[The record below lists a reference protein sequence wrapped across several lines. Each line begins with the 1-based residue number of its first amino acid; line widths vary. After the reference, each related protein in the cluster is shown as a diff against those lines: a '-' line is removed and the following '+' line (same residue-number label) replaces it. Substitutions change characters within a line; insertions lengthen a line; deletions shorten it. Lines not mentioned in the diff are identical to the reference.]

1 MGCGASKS
9 ADPGIAP
16 AEKAQAPAK
25 KEIQKEIPPTKDVV
39 PKKESK
45 ADGADQ
51 IGANFDAAAA
61 VTVATGTA
69 ALVAGTVSSDARGA
83 MGSAAAVA
91 GQGLLAF
98 AKELPWVAPIAFLIA
113 GVVQASAEVHSL
125 KADAKVFCKNVQ
137 SCEAILQEVAS
148 KGHLE
153 HVRESVEAL
162 QYTMEEGLAF
172 CQRLR
177 MQYFITQLI
186 MSGRDT
192 VKFREISNS
201 LHRQVS
207 VIAAAASINAQS
219 VIVDD
224 FQQGEQLKAKLE
236 ELGGAAAVAADPDK
250 MAQCTSFLKASDE
263 LMLGAINSVEAAV
276 RLEAQKSRR
285 DMEQMKETLL
295 ESQKQQTKVLEDQ
308 VNKLTTMMEALL
320 MAKAGP
326 GVDFSQPTGVP
337 VAAPPPAPPPAPA
350 PEAPAPEPAP
360 EPEAAPAP
368 ESEAAP
374 EAPALEPEAPAPEAP
389 ATEAPAVESPAP
401 LAPEAVA
408 AKFEETV
415 NAEQIRAYMKTMP
428 TYDNEAERLVAV
440 KEAGLE
446 TADVTDTIGADE
458 FTSIT
463 KEAMDEFGVCTAYIG
478 SIDGTRQTY
487 QSWRQKH
494 LDGSVQDHAGLWLPN
509 KFGMCKHT
517 VKANDVVVANGSMA
531 ENTLE
536 GMPMFSA
543 EEMQSM
549 AMAGDK
555 EMGRIF
561 GDVQQMMED
570 PEGKVPNEQLTKEDW
585 SPHGENGMTYGKV
598 RGFFGNALPAWT
610 PQTHYTGIPIKV
622 GGETVATFC
631 VIDGK
636 QRDDINVDKMKE
648 YAARA
653 QKVMEERA
661 TARKAAQAA

>member
-250 MAQCTSFLKASDE
+250 MAQCTSFLKTSDE

-350 PEAPAPEPAP
+350 PE
-360 EPEAAPAP
+360 PEAA
-368 ESEAAP
+368 
-374 EAPALEPEAPAPEAP
+374 PEAPAPEAP
-389 ATEAPAVESPAP
+389 ASEAPAVEAPAP

-517 VKANDVVVANGSMA
+517 VKANDVVVANGSLG

-585 SPHGENGMTYGKV
+585 SPHGEKGMTYGKV
-598 RGFFGNALPAWT
+598 RGFFAQTMPQVM

-631 VIDGK
+631 VVDSK

-661 TARKAAQAA
+661 TARQAAQAA

>member
-1 MGCGASKS
+1 MGR
-9 ADPGIAP
+9 
-16 AEKAQAPAK
+16 
-25 KEIQKEIPPTKDVV
+25 T
-39 PKKESK
+39 
-45 ADGADQ
+45 
-51 IGANFDAAAA
+51 
-61 VTVATGTA
+61 
-69 ALVAGTVSSDARGA
+69 
-83 MGSAAAVA
+83 
-91 GQGLLAF
+91 
-98 AKELPWVAPIAFLIA
+98 
-113 GVVQASAEVHSL
+113 
-125 KADAKVFCKNVQ
+125 
-137 SCEAILQEVAS
+137 
-148 KGHLE
+148 
-153 HVRESVEAL
+153 
-162 QYTMEEGLAF
+162 
-172 CQRLR
+172 
-177 MQYFITQLI
+177 
-186 MSGRDT
+186 
-192 VKFREISNS
+192 
-201 LHRQVS
+201 
-207 VIAAAASINAQS
+207 
-219 VIVDD
+219 
-224 FQQGEQLKAKLE
+224 
-236 ELGGAAAVAADPDK
+236 
-250 MAQCTSFLKASDE
+250 
-263 LMLGAINSVEAAV
+263 
-276 RLEAQKSRR
+276 
-285 DMEQMKETLL
+285 
-295 ESQKQQTKVLEDQ
+295 
-308 VNKLTTMMEALL
+308 
-320 MAKAGP
+320 
-326 GVDFSQPTGVP
+326 
-337 VAAPPPAPPPAPA
+337 
-350 PEAPAPEPAP
+350 
-360 EPEAAPAP
+360 PAP
-368 ESEAAP
+368 ES
-374 EAPALEPEAPAPEAP
+374 PEAPAPEA
-389 ATEAPAVESPAP
+389 PAP

-446 TADVTDTIGADE
+446 TADVTDTIGANE

-517 VKANDVVVANGSMA
+517 VKANDVVVANGSLA

-585 SPHGENGMTYGKV
+585 SPHGEKGMTYGKV
-598 RGFFGNALPAWT
+598 RGFFAQTMPQVM

-631 VIDGK
+631 VVDSK

-661 TARKAAQAA
+661 MARKAVQAA

>member
-250 MAQCTSFLKASDE
+250 MAQCTSFLKACDE

-276 RLEAQKSRR
+276 RLEAEKSRR

-337 VAAPPPAPPPAPA
+337 VAAQPPAPPPAPA
-350 PEAPAPEPAP
+350 PEAPAPEPVP
-360 EPEAAPAP
+360 DPEAAPAP
-368 ESEAAP
+368 ES
-374 EAPALEPEAPAPEAP
+374 PEAPAPEA
-389 ATEAPAVESPAP
+389 PAP

-536 GMPMFSA
+536 GMPMFNV

-585 SPHGENGMTYGKV
+585 SPHGEKGMTYGKI
-598 RGFFGNALPAWT
+598 RGFFAHTMPQVM

-661 TARKAAQAA
+661 MARKAVQAA

>member
-360 EPEAAPAP
+360 EPEAAP
-368 ESEAAP
+368 E
-374 EAPALEPEAPAPEAP
+374 PAPE
-389 ATEAPAVESPAP
+389 
-401 LAPEAVA
+401 PEAVA

-446 TADVTDTIGADE
+446 TEDVTDTIGADE

-517 VKANDVVVANGSMA
+517 VKANDVVVANGSLG

-631 VIDGK
+631 VVDSK

>member
-16 AEKAQAPAK
+16 AEKAAPAK

-98 AKELPWVAPIAFLIA
+98 AKELPWVAPLAFLIA

-276 RLEAQKSRR
+276 RLEAEKSRR

-337 VAAPPPAPPPAPA
+337 VAAQPPAPPPAPA
-350 PEAPAPEPAP
+350 PEAPAPEPVP
-360 EPEAAPAP
+360 DPEAAPAP
-368 ESEAAP
+368 ES
-374 EAPALEPEAPAPEAP
+374 PEAPAPEA
-389 ATEAPAVESPAP
+389 PAP

-446 TADVTDTIGADE
+446 TADVTDTIGANE

-536 GMPMFSA
+536 GMPMLSA

-585 SPHGENGMTYGKV
+585 SPHGEKGMTYGKV
-598 RGFFGNALPAWT
+598 RGFFAQTMPQVM

-631 VIDGK
+631 VVDSK

-661 TARKAAQAA
+661 MARKAVQAA

>member
-276 RLEAQKSRR
+276 RLEAEKSRR

-337 VAAPPPAPPPAPA
+337 VAAQPPAPPPAPA
-350 PEAPAPEPAP
+350 PEAPAPEPVP
-360 EPEAAPAP
+360 DPEAAPAP
-368 ESEAAP
+368 ES
-374 EAPALEPEAPAPEAP
+374 PEAPAPEA
-389 ATEAPAVESPAP
+389 PAP

-536 GMPMFSA
+536 GMPMLSA

-585 SPHGENGMTYGKV
+585 SPHGEKGMTYGKV
-598 RGFFGNALPAWT
+598 RGFFAQTMPQVM

-631 VIDGK
+631 VVDSK

-661 TARKAAQAA
+661 MARKAVQAA

>member
-16 AEKAQAPAK
+16 AEKAAPAK

-98 AKELPWVAPIAFLIA
+98 AKELPWVAPLAFLIA

-276 RLEAQKSRR
+276 RLEAEKSRR

-337 VAAPPPAPPPAPA
+337 VAAQPPAPPPAPA
-350 PEAPAPEPAP
+350 PEAPAPEPVP
-360 EPEAAPAP
+360 DPEAAPAP
-368 ESEAAP
+368 ES
-374 EAPALEPEAPAPEAP
+374 PEAPAPEA
-389 ATEAPAVESPAP
+389 PAP

-536 GMPMFSA
+536 GMPMLSA

-585 SPHGENGMTYGKV
+585 SPHGEKGMTYGKI
-598 RGFFGNALPAWT
+598 RGFFAHTMPQVM

-631 VIDGK
+631 VVDSK

-661 TARKAAQAA
+661 MARKAVQAA

>member
-16 AEKAQAPAK
+16 AENAHAPAK
-25 KEIQKEIPPTKDVV
+25 KEIPKEIPPTKDVV

-98 AKELPWVAPIAFLIA
+98 AKELPWVAPLAFLIA

-276 RLEAQKSRR
+276 RLEAEKSRR

-337 VAAPPPAPPPAPA
+337 VAAQPPAPPPAPA
-350 PEAPAPEPAP
+350 PEAPAPEPVP
-360 EPEAAPAP
+360 DPEAAPAP
-368 ESEAAP
+368 ES
-374 EAPALEPEAPAPEAP
+374 PEAPAPEA
-389 ATEAPAVESPAP
+389 PAP

-446 TADVTDTIGADE
+446 TADVTDTIGANE

-536 GMPMFSA
+536 GMPMLSA

-585 SPHGENGMTYGKV
+585 SPHGEKGMTYGKV
-598 RGFFGNALPAWT
+598 RGFFAQTMPQVM

-631 VIDGK
+631 VVDSK
-636 QRDDINVDKMKE
+636 QRDDINVEKMKE

>member
-98 AKELPWVAPIAFLIA
+98 AKELPWVAPLAFLIA

-276 RLEAQKSRR
+276 RLEAEKSRR

-337 VAAPPPAPPPAPA
+337 VAAQPPAPPPAPA
-350 PEAPAPEPAP
+350 PEAPAPEPVP
-360 EPEAAPAP
+360 DPEAAPAP
-368 ESEAAP
+368 ES
-374 EAPALEPEAPAPEAP
+374 PEAPAPEA
-389 ATEAPAVESPAP
+389 PAP

-446 TADVTDTIGADE
+446 TADVTDTIGANE

-536 GMPMFSA
+536 GMPMLSA

-570 PEGKVPNEQLTKEDW
+570 PEGKVSNEQLTKEDW
-585 SPHGENGMTYGKV
+585 SPHGEKGMTYGKI
-598 RGFFGNALPAWT
+598 RGFFAHTMPQVM

-631 VIDGK
+631 VVDSK

-661 TARKAAQAA
+661 MARKAVQAA

>member
-98 AKELPWVAPIAFLIA
+98 AKELPWVAPLAFLIA

-276 RLEAQKSRR
+276 RLEAEKSRR

-337 VAAPPPAPPPAPA
+337 VAAQPPAPPPAPA
-350 PEAPAPEPAP
+350 PEAPAPEPVP
-360 EPEAAPAP
+360 DPEAAPAP
-368 ESEAAP
+368 ES
-374 EAPALEPEAPAPEAP
+374 PEAPAPEA
-389 ATEAPAVESPAP
+389 PAP

-446 TADVTDTIGADE
+446 TADVTDTIGANE

-536 GMPMFSA
+536 GMPMLSA

-585 SPHGENGMTYGKV
+585 SPHGEKGMTYGKV
-598 RGFFGNALPAWT
+598 RGFFAQTMPQVM

-631 VIDGK
+631 VVDSK

-661 TARKAAQAA
+661 MARKAVQAA

>member
-16 AEKAQAPAK
+16 AENAHAPAK
-25 KEIQKEIPPTKDVV
+25 KEIPKEIPPTKDVV

-98 AKELPWVAPIAFLIA
+98 AKELPWVAPLAFLIA

-276 RLEAQKSRR
+276 RLEAEKSRR

-337 VAAPPPAPPPAPA
+337 VAAQPPAPPPAPA
-350 PEAPAPEPAP
+350 PEAPAPEPVP
-360 EPEAAPAP
+360 DPEAAPAP
-368 ESEAAP
+368 ES
-374 EAPALEPEAPAPEAP
+374 PEAPAPEA
-389 ATEAPAVESPAP
+389 PAP

-446 TADVTDTIGADE
+446 TADVTDTIGANE

-536 GMPMFSA
+536 GMPMLSA

-585 SPHGENGMTYGKV
+585 SPHGEKGMTYGKI
-598 RGFFGNALPAWT
+598 RGFFAHTMPQVM

-631 VIDGK
+631 VVDSK
-636 QRDDINVDKMKE
+636 QRDDINVEKMKE

>member
-98 AKELPWVAPIAFLIA
+98 AKELPWVAPLAFLIA

-337 VAAPPPAPPPAPA
+337 VAAQPPAPPPAPA
-350 PEAPAPEPAP
+350 PEAPAPEPVP
-360 EPEAAPAP
+360 DPEAAPAP
-368 ESEAAP
+368 ES
-374 EAPALEPEAPAPEAP
+374 PEAPAPEA
-389 ATEAPAVESPAP
+389 PAP

-536 GMPMFSA
+536 GMPMLSA

-585 SPHGENGMTYGKV
+585 SPHGEKGMTYGKI
-598 RGFFGNALPAWT
+598 RGFFAHTMPQVM

-631 VIDGK
+631 VVDSK

-661 TARKAAQAA
+661 MARKAVQAA

>member
-98 AKELPWVAPIAFLIA
+98 AKELPWVAPLAFLIA

-337 VAAPPPAPPPAPA
+337 VAAQPPAPPPAPA
-350 PEAPAPEPAP
+350 PEAPAPEPVP
-360 EPEAAPAP
+360 DPEAAPAP
-368 ESEAAP
+368 ES
-374 EAPALEPEAPAPEAP
+374 PEAPAPEA
-389 ATEAPAVESPAP
+389 PAP

-536 GMPMFSA
+536 GMPMFNV

-585 SPHGENGMTYGKV
+585 SPHGEKGMTYGKI
-598 RGFFGNALPAWT
+598 RGFFAHTMPQVM

-661 TARKAAQAA
+661 MARKAVQAA

>member
-51 IGANFDAAAA
+51 IGANFDAAVA

-98 AKELPWVAPIAFLIA
+98 AKELPWVAPLAFLIA

-276 RLEAQKSRR
+276 RLEAEKSRR

-337 VAAPPPAPPPAPA
+337 VAAQPPAPPPAPA
-350 PEAPAPEPAP
+350 PEAPAPEPVP
-360 EPEAAPAP
+360 DPEAAPAP
-368 ESEAAP
+368 ES
-374 EAPALEPEAPAPEAP
+374 PEAPAPEA
-389 ATEAPAVESPAP
+389 PAP

-446 TADVTDTIGADE
+446 TADVTDTIGANE

-536 GMPMFSA
+536 GMPMLSA

-585 SPHGENGMTYGKV
+585 SPHGEKGMTYGKI
-598 RGFFGNALPAWT
+598 RGFFAHTMPQVM

-631 VIDGK
+631 VVDSK

-661 TARKAAQAA
+661 MARKAVQAA

>member
-1 MGCGASKS
+1 
-9 ADPGIAP
+9 
-16 AEKAQAPAK
+16 
-25 KEIQKEIPPTKDVV
+25 
-39 PKKESK
+39 
-45 ADGADQ
+45 
-51 IGANFDAAAA
+51 
-61 VTVATGTA
+61 
-69 ALVAGTVSSDARGA
+69 
-83 MGSAAAVA
+83 
-91 GQGLLAF
+91 
-98 AKELPWVAPIAFLIA
+98 
-113 GVVQASAEVHSL
+113 
-125 KADAKVFCKNVQ
+125 
-137 SCEAILQEVAS
+137 
-148 KGHLE
+148 
-153 HVRESVEAL
+153 
-162 QYTMEEGLAF
+162 
-172 CQRLR
+172 
-177 MQYFITQLI
+177 
-186 MSGRDT
+186 
-192 VKFREISNS
+192 
-201 LHRQVS
+201 
-207 VIAAAASINAQS
+207 
-219 VIVDD
+219 
-224 FQQGEQLKAKLE
+224 
-236 ELGGAAAVAADPDK
+236 
-250 MAQCTSFLKASDE
+250 
-263 LMLGAINSVEAAV
+263 
-276 RLEAQKSRR
+276 
-285 DMEQMKETLL
+285 
-295 ESQKQQTKVLEDQ
+295 
-308 VNKLTTMMEALL
+308 
-320 MAKAGP
+320 
-326 GVDFSQPTGVP
+326 
-337 VAAPPPAPPPAPA
+337 
-350 PEAPAPEPAP
+350 
-360 EPEAAPAP
+360 
-368 ESEAAP
+368 
-374 EAPALEPEAPAPEAP
+374 
-389 ATEAPAVESPAP
+389 
-401 LAPEAVA
+401 
-408 AKFEETV
+408 
-415 NAEQIRAYMKTMP
+415 MKTMP

-446 TADVTDTIGADE
+446 TADITDTIGADE

-517 VKANDVVVANGSMA
+517 VKANDVVVANGSLG

-598 RGFFGNALPAWT
+598 RGFFAQTMPQVM

-631 VIDGK
+631 VVDSK

-661 TARKAAQAA
+661 TARQAAQAA

>member
-276 RLEAQKSRR
+276 RLEAEKSRR

-337 VAAPPPAPPPAPA
+337 VAAQPPAPPPAPA
-350 PEAPAPEPAP
+350 PEAPAPEPVP
-360 EPEAAPAP
+360 DPEAAPAP
-368 ESEAAP
+368 ES
-374 EAPALEPEAPAPEAP
+374 PEAPAPEA
-389 ATEAPAVESPAP
+389 PAP

-446 TADVTDTIGADE
+446 TADVTDTIGANE

-536 GMPMFSA
+536 GMPMLSA

-585 SPHGENGMTYGKV
+585 SPHGEKGMTYGKI
-598 RGFFGNALPAWT
+598 RGFFAHTMPQVM

-631 VIDGK
+631 VVDSK

-661 TARKAAQAA
+661 MARKAVQAA

>member
-98 AKELPWVAPIAFLIA
+98 AKELPWVAPLAFLIA

-337 VAAPPPAPPPAPA
+337 VAAQPPAPPPAPA
-350 PEAPAPEPAP
+350 PEAPAPEPVP
-360 EPEAAPAP
+360 DPEAAPAP
-368 ESEAAP
+368 ES
-374 EAPALEPEAPAPEAP
+374 PEAPAPEA
-389 ATEAPAVESPAP
+389 PAP

-446 TADVTDTIGADE
+446 TADVTDTIGANE

-536 GMPMFSA
+536 GMPMLSA

-570 PEGKVPNEQLTKEDW
+570 PEGKVSNEQLTKEDW
-585 SPHGENGMTYGKV
+585 SPHGEKGMTYGKI
-598 RGFFGNALPAWT
+598 RGFFAHTMPQVM

-631 VIDGK
+631 VVDSK

-661 TARKAAQAA
+661 MARKAVQAA